1 MPCIPPRARFVPF
14 KTSYF
19 PQLLLCA
26 GLALALAGAAYA
38 EKGDRQ
44 QPMNI
49 EADALRYDDLK
60 QVSIFT
66 GNVVLTRGTIVIKG
80 ARIEVRQDPQGY
92 QQGVVTAAEGQRA
105 SFRQKRDGE
114 DEFVEGESETI
125 EYDGRA
131 DVFKLIKN
139 AQLRRLRGTQVS
151 DVVTG
156 NVIQYNSLTDVFTVD
171 GGSQKGSAPGGGRVR
186 ATLTPRSAA
195 PAQANPGV
203 PLRSDDGV
211 GGGRK

>member
-1 MPCIPPRARFVPF
+1 MPRARFVPF
-14 KTSYF
+14 KKSSF
-19 PQLLLCA
+19 PWLLLCA
-26 GLALALAGAAYA
+26 GLALASAVHA

-44 QPMNI
+44 QPMNV

-92 QQGVVTAAEGQRA
+92 QFGVVTAAEGKRA
-105 SFRQKRDGE
+105 TFRQKRDGE

-171 GGSQKGSAPGGGRVR
+171 GGSQQGTPQGGGRVR

-195 PAQANPGV
+195 PATANPAL
-203 PLRSDDGV
+203 PLRSEDGV

>member
-1 MPCIPPRARFVPF
+1 MPF
-14 KTSYF
+14 KKSHA
-19 PQLLLCA
+19 PRLLLCA
-26 GLALALAGAAYA
+26 GLALSLAGAVHA

-44 QPMNI
+44 QPMNV

-66 GNVVLTRGTIVIKG
+66 GNVVLTRGSIVIRG
-80 ARIEVRQDPQGY
+80 ARVEVRQDPQGY
-92 QQGVVTAAEGQRA
+92 QFGVVTAAEGQRA
-105 SFRQKRDGE
+105 TFRQKRDGE
-114 DEFVEGESETI
+114 NEFVEGESDTI

-171 GGSQKGSAPGGGRVR
+171 SGSQQGAAPGGGRVR
-186 ATLTPRSAA
+186 ATLTPRSAVPPA
-195 PAQANPGV
+195 PNPGV
-203 PLRSDDGV
+203 PLRSDEAV

>member
-1 MPCIPPRARFVPF
+1 MPF
-14 KTSYF
+14 KTSF
-19 PQLLLCA
+19 FLRLMFCA
-26 GLALALAGAAYA
+26 GTVLAAATVHA
-38 EKGDRQ
+38 EKADRL

-66 GNVVLTRGTIVIKG
+66 GHVVLTRGTIVIKG

-92 QQGVVTAAEGQRA
+92 QFGVITGEAGQRA
-105 SFRQKRDGE
+105 SFRQKREGL
-114 DEFVEGESETI
+114 DEYMEGESETI

-139 AQLRRLRGTQVS
+139 AQMRRLRGTVVG
-151 DVVTG
+151 DVVSG
-156 NVIQYNSLTDVFTVD
+156 NLIQYNILTDVFTVD
-171 GGSQKGSAPGGGRVR
+171 GGTQKGSERVR
-186 ATLTPRSAA
+186 ATLTPRSAGTA
-195 PAQANPGV
+195 PAQPGSL
-203 PLRSDDGV
+203 PLRNDDGL

>member
-1 MPCIPPRARFVPF
+1 MPGTQKSKIRAFM
-14 KTSYF
+14 TSF
-19 PQLLLCA
+19 FLRLLLCTTCV
-26 GLALALAGAAYA
+26 LAAGAGHA
-38 EKGDRQ
+38 EKADRQ

-92 QQGVVTAAEGQRA
+92 QFGVVTGEAGRRA
-105 SFRQKRDGE
+105 SFRQKREGV
-114 DEFVEGESETI
+114 DEYMEGESDTI

-131 DVFKLIKN
+131 DLFKLVKN
-139 AQLRRLRGTQVS
+139 AQLRRLRGTQVG
-151 DVVTG
+151 DVVSG
-156 NVIQYNSLTDVFTVD
+156 NLILYNTLTDVFTVD
-171 GGSQKGSAPGGGRVR
+171 GGVQKGSERVR
-186 ATLTPRSAA
+186 ATLTPRSAGTAA
-195 PAQANPGV
+195 PAQPGL
-203 PLRSDDGV
+203 PLRNDDGL